1 MRLWSIHPCYL
12 DSKGL
17 VALWRE
23 SLLAQTVLK
32 GETKGYRHHPQL
44 IRFKNC
50 SSPLAAIASY
60 LIALYEE
67 ALQRGYNF
75 NKSKIVNR
83 PMRSRIPVTR
93 GQLDYEFTHLKQ
105 KLAKRN
111 PALFKELNSVSRPKP
126 HTLFLVTKGPV
137 EQWERVSKS

>member
-23 SLLAQTVLK
+23 ALLAQTVLK

-44 IRFKNC
+44 IRFKDC
-50 SSPLAAIASY
+50 SNPMAAIASY
-60 LIALYEE
+60 LIAVYKE

-75 NKSKIVNR
+75 NRSKILNR

-93 GQLDYEFTHLKQ
+93 GQLDYEFNHLKK
-105 KLAKRN
+105 KLVKRD
-111 PALFKELNSVSRPKP
+111 PVLFKELNAISRPKP
-126 HTLFLVTKGPV
+126 HALFCVKRGPV
-137 EQWERVSKS
+137 AKWESP

>member
-23 SLLAQTVLK
+23 ALLAQAVLK

-44 IRFKNC
+44 IRFKEC
-50 SSPLAAIASY
+50 SNPLAAIASY
-60 LIALYEE
+60 LIAVYDE

-75 NKSKIVNR
+75 NRSKILNR

-93 GQLDYEFTHLKQ
+93 GQLDYEFNHVK
-105 KLAKRN
+105 KKMAKRN
-111 PALFKELNSVSRPKP
+111 SILFKELKSVSSPKP
-126 HTLFLVTKGPV
+126 NALFCVKRGPV
-137 EQWERVSKS
+137 EKWESQ

>member
-23 SLLAQTVLK
+23 ALLAQAVLK

-44 IRFKNC
+44 IRFKEC
-50 SSPLAAIASY
+50 SNPLAAIASY
-60 LIALYEE
+60 LIAVYDE

-75 NKSKIVNR
+75 NRSKILNR

-93 GQLDYEFTHLKQ
+93 GQLDYEFNHVK
-105 KLAKRN
+105 KKMAKRN
-111 PALFKELNSVSRPKP
+111 SILFKELKSVSSPKSNA
-126 HTLFLVTKGPV
+126 LFCVKRGPV
-137 EQWERVSKS
+137 EKWESQ